1 METVVMAWNHRLRS
15 WKTFVIFT
23 PASCLAVAILCL
35 FPQTTPALTINL
47 TFDSDASDSP
57 TFDSTGTLLAAIM
70 QASADYWEDIIHD
83 TWTLDI
89 NYYYD
94 DLSDGNGTLAS
105 HGNLATSGGKPTEAR
120 IRFDTQLNGSERNW
134 YFDPTPTNH
143 SEYDLQQTLYRDLS
157 ATNQTNWFTGSP
169 PDLLEVGYRGGLSD
183 TAPAAAT
190 GAYDIFSTAIH
201 EFGHAVGLTGNV
213 SSGEYADGDYDV
225 PTNLVGGAVMGI
237 QGNAHIDPTV
247 ALMCSGCGATNLRRI
262 PTATDVFA
270 AATGAGWTDL
280 DLYRQDMWSAGDMN
294 DQAEWEGNS
303 IPGSGDDAYV
313 RHGGTGTMSGDL
325 HFQNLTIAEDS
336 WVQTA
341 AHTLEVD
348 NDTVLERDSSSTT
361 QLFVQSG
368 GTLQSED
375 LRLFGAELDLSD
387 GTVQISDF
395 FEIQPDDEDA
405 TNWDGQLTGHGIVEV
420 GGQLE
425 NDGIIR
431 PDGGALTFRS
441 TATDAWDLDGDD
453 GTGELDASNGDI
465 IFESGGLRDDHDGTI
480 TIGDGHF
487 VRFDFDWEL
496 GSGGDLVLNGTDAA
510 AAELQGAVTATITG
524 DITATG
530 RAELDTGLVFNSS
543 ADISLA
549 DADTTLEL
557 GKQVTD
563 LITYNGGDFT
573 GPGTLSQ
580 DGDATVT
587 SGSTVDILVSTF
599 DFDGSTASDTT
610 IESGA
615 TMNIQ
620 SDALLD
626 SYSSDLTVEGTL
638 NMDLATSTSWF
649 LNGNLTVQGA
659 GEVNGVE
666 LNLTGTLTTALGGGI
681 VNAPLDIHSAATL
694 AVPGASDLLTLN
706 GQTTWNGPSS
716 VTGSGEIIQNGNATF
731 TVDTTVAV
739 ATYNMDGAGSSVITI
754 DPGVTVTLDVETIDA
769 GTGGFDGTLNL
780 NSSQIAV
787 NTTGAWSM
795 EGTANLDTTS
805 DTSRISGSQ
814 IILVDTLNATGGGD
828 AHIDSDAVIKTTAS
842 LVAASDTVLS
852 INGTT
857 SLEGGSFSTDPATTW
872 LPATRVELNGFTNYD
887 GGAITVTG
895 VLRQDGDAA
904 VNAAT
909 TIDGDHFDM
918 DGSAGIDSDW
928 TLNSDLTL
936 NVKGIED
943 STTNNTF
950 NGTLNI
956 NNPAKL
962 TVSTEDGS
970 WTMDG
975 TMHLDQNGGSNQYLV
990 LGDDVNV
997 SGQVTVTGETAIHA
1011 PVHISGT
1018 VTLGDAG
1025 DLLQL
1030 GGPDNTL
1037 SGGTI
1042 LGPGRLVAAGTSVNN
1057 SLTGSGTISTNIE
1070 FSGSDTDLL
1079 ADGGTLSVSGTI
1091 VDVDDI
1097 GTASGAGTLDIVN
1110 AWNTSVAGQLQLNG
1124 GEVTGGGIIND
1135 GTTIGHGLVS
1145 SSSFVNNSTL
1155 TADGGTLT
1163 LNTGSFPDLDGSSE
1177 TGSINALDGS
1187 VEVLNAATG
1196 NFVFNGAL
1204 NVGLG
1209 QVFRSS
1215 ARGLTNDGVVNLTN
1229 GTVAVADFSQDAQ
1242 LNVSSGGASRLEA
1255 ANIDFAW
1262 SSVSTVEDDLE
1273 LMGSTDIYAGAVF
1286 AGSGQLMVP
1295 VGAVLNLKDGS
1306 LVGVGIEN
1314 NGQVAVGSSPGQA
1327 KVGGDYSQSAGSL
1340 LEMEIEGTTLGPE
1353 YDQLFVTGTANLDGT
1368 LNVPVNPGGG
1378 SYTDPAVRGDSD
1390 SFLLVEA
1397 SNRAGTF
1404 SAVHY
1409 DGSLLAAEF
1418 TSGDNFRDHVGLGL
1432 FRSVTYTNTNV
1443 ELQNLNARYGDTDG
1457 DQDVDLQDY
1466 STLARNFAPA
1476 GCVGPCDWVDGDF
1489 DNDNDIDLGDYNSL
1503 ATNFSP
1509 AGYFFASAVPEPTAA
1524 CLFLLGIFFVAAT
1537 RGRRGPHQR

>member
-1 METVVMAWNHRLRS
+1 MDWNHLLRS
-15 WKTFVIFT
+15 WKNSILFT
-23 PASCLAVAILCL
+23 PASCLAIAALCL

-47 TFDSDASDSP
+47 TFDSDASDLP
-57 TFDSTGTLLAAIM
+57 TFDSTGTLLAAII

-83 TWTLDI
+83 AGTLDI

-94 DLSDGNGTLAS
+94 DLSDANGTLAS
-105 HGNLATSGGKPTEAR
+105 HVNLATSGGKPTEAR
-120 IRFDTQLNGSERNW
+120 IRFDTQINGSERNW

-143 SEYDLQQTLYRDLS
+143 SEYDLQQTLYRDL
-157 ATNQTNWFTGSP
+157 AAADQTNWFTGSP
-169 PDLLEVGYRGGLSD
+169 PDLLEVGYRGGLSE
-183 TAPAAAT
+183 TAPAAAN

-201 EFGHAVGLTGNV
+201 ELGHAVGLTGNV
-213 SSGEYADGDYDV
+213 SSAEYADGDYDV

-237 QGNAHIDPTV
+237 QGDAHIDPRI

-262 PTATDVFA
+262 PTATDIFA
-270 AATGAGWTDL
+270 AATGSSWTNL
-280 DLYRQDMWSAGDMN
+280 DLYRQDMWSSGDMN

-303 IPGSGDDAYV
+303 VPGSGDDAYV

-325 HFQNLTIAEDS
+325 HFQNMTIAEDT
-336 WVQTA
+336 WVLTG
-341 AHTLEVD
+341 AHTLEID
-348 NDTVLERDSSSTT
+348 NDTVLQRDSVLTT

-375 LRLFGAELDLSD
+375 LRLFGAELDLSG
-387 GTVQISDF
+387 GTVEISDF
-395 FEIQPDDEDA
+395 FEIQPDDEGA
-405 TNWDGQLTGHGIVEV
+405 TSWNGQLTGHGIVEV
-420 GGQLE
+420 GDQLE

-441 TATDAWDLDGDD
+441 TEADAWDLDGDD

-487 VRFDFDWEL
+487 VRFDFDWKL
-496 GSGGDLVLNGTDAA
+496 GSGGNIALNGTDAA
-510 AAELQGAVTATITG
+510 TAELRGAVTATIAG
-524 DITATG
+524 DIAATG
-530 RAELDTGLVFNSS
+530 RAALDTGLVFNST

-557 GKQVTD
+557 GKQVAD

-599 DFDGSTASDTT
+599 DFDGSTVSDTT

-620 SDALLD
+620 SDSLSD
-626 SYSSDLTVEGTL
+626 SYSGDLVVQGTL
-638 NMDLATSTSWF
+638 NMDLVASTSWF
-649 LNGNLTVQGA
+649 LDGSLTVNG
-659 GEVNGVE
+659 GGVVNGVE
-666 LNLTGTLTTALGGGI
+666 LNLNGTLTTALGGGA
-681 VNAPLDIHSAATL
+681 VNAPLDILSAATL
-694 AVPGASDLLTLN
+694 SVPGAGDSLSLN
-706 GQTTWNGPSS
+706 GPTTWNGPSS
-716 VTGSGEIIQNGNATF
+716 VTGSGGIVQNGNATF
-731 TVDTTVAV
+731 TADTTVAV
-739 ATYNMDGAGSSVITI
+739 GTYNMDGAGSSVTTI
-754 DPGVTVTLDVETIDA
+754 NPGVTVTLDVETIDA

-780 NSSQIAV
+780 NSSQIVV
-787 NTTGAWSM
+787 NTTDAWSM
-795 EGTANLDTTS
+795 AGIANLDTAS

-842 LVAASDTVLS
+842 LVAAPDTTLS

-857 SLEGGSFSTDPATTW
+857 SLEGGSFSTDPASTGV
-872 LPATRVELNGFTNYD
+872 PASRVELNGFTNYD

-895 VLRQDGDAA
+895 VLRQDGDAS
-904 VNAAT
+904 VNAVT

-918 DGSAGIDSDW
+918 DGSAGILSDW

-943 STTNNTF
+943 RTTNNTF

-956 NNPAKL
+956 NNPASL
-962 TVSTEDGS
+962 TVFTEDGS
-970 WTMDG
+970 WTMGG
-975 TMHLDQNGGSNQYLV
+975 TMNLNQNGHANSFLV
-990 LGDDVNV
+990 RGDDINI
-997 SGQVTVTGETAIHA
+997 SGQVTVTDAAAIGA
-1011 PVHISGT
+1011 AAHISGT
-1018 VTLGDAG
+1018 VTLGDASYF
-1025 DLLQL
+1025 LQL
-1030 GGPDNTL
+1030 GGSNNTL

-1042 LGPGRLVAAGTSVNN
+1042 VGPGRLAAVGNTSDN
-1057 SLTGSGTISTNIE
+1057 SLTGYGTISANIE
-1070 FSGSDTDLL
+1070 FSGSNTDLL
-1079 ADGGTLSVSGTI
+1079 ADGGTLSVSGAI

-1097 GTASGAGTLDIVN
+1097 GTASGTGTLDVVN

-1124 GEVTGGGIIND
+1124 GEVTGGGITND

-1163 LNTGSFPDLDGSSE
+1163 LNTGSFPDLDGDSE
-1177 TGSINALDGS
+1177 TGTINALDGS
-1187 VEVLNAATG
+1187 VDVLNASAG
-1196 NFVFNGAL
+1196 NFFFDGTL
-1204 NVGLG
+1204 NVGVA
-1209 QVFRSS
+1209 QMFRLS

-1229 GTVAVADFSQDAQ
+1229 GTVSVTDFSHEEQ
-1242 LNVSSGGASRLEA
+1242 LNVSAGGPSRLEA
-1255 ANIDFAW
+1255 ANIDFEW
-1262 SSVSTVEDDLE
+1262 GSTSTVEDDLE
-1273 LMGSTDIYAGAVF
+1273 LMGSTDLYAGAVF
-1286 AGSGQLMVP
+1286 AGSGQLVVP
-1295 VGAVLNLKDGS
+1295 AGAVLNLKDGA

-1327 KVGGDYSQSAGSL
+1327 KVGGDYSQSGGSL

-1353 YDQLFVTGTANLDGT
+1353 YDQLIVTGTANLDGT
-1368 LNVPVNPGGG
+1368 LNVSVNPGGG
-1378 SYTDPAVRGDSD
+1378 SYTDPTVRGDSD
-1390 SFLLVEA
+1390 SFFLVVA
-1397 SNRAGTF
+1397 GNRVGTF

-1432 FRSVTYTNTNV
+1432 FRSVTYTTTNV
-1443 ELQNLNARYGDTDG
+1443 ELQNLNARDGDTDG

-1466 STLARNFAPA
+1466 STLAGNFSPA
-1476 GCVGPCDWVDGDF
+1476 GCVGSCDWVDGDF
-1489 DNDNDIDLGDYNSL
+1489 DNDNDIDLADYNSL
-1503 ATNFSP
+1503 AMNFSP
-1509 AGYFFASAVPEPTAA
+1509 AGYFFASAVPEPTAG
-1524 CLFLLGIFFVAAT
+1524 CMFLMGIFFVAAA
-1537 RGRRGPHQR
+1537 RGRQH